1 MTDCEIWRIEV
12 RDLAAP
18 LRPVRIE
25 WQVERHFWIVMLM
38 SIVRLESCKLGEMRR
53 EVLAAVTVIILVRR
67 LD

>member
-1 MTDCEIWRIEV
+1 MDALIRLARI
-12 RDLAAP
+12 D
-18 LRPVRIE
+18 

-38 SIVRLESCKLGEMRR
+38 SILKLASWVLGEMRR